1 MLSVKETQ
9 DIALEIMQQ
18 IHLFCE
24 QENLVYCMAY
34 GTLLGAVRHKGYIPW
49 DNDVDIIMPRPDFE
63 RFLKIVKK
71 REIAPNLK
79 CLHYTN
85 DAKYHYQVIR
95 VCDTRTK
102 VIPSYIR
109 EQPSDMG
116 IWVDIFPAD
125 GVPESV
131 LDHPLQ
137 QMKLWFN
144 KWVQLADI
152 YAIPMKRVSDKSA
165 KGLLKNIMKNTVHL
179 LFPGKNNI
187 HNYRID
193 QAASSFAVDK
203 YAHLADTIERQK
215 PLYLTHEDFEQRTLM
230 PFEQYAFY
238 GPKNWDSYLSRA
250 YGDYMQLPPV
260 EKRMPHDINAE
271 WID

>member
-9 DIALEIMQQ
+9 DIALNIMQQ

-24 QENLVYCMAY
+24 REGLVYCMTY
-34 GTLLGAVRHKGYIPW
+34 GTLIGAVRHKGFIPW

-63 RFLKIVKK
+63 RLLEIEKERKIGP
-71 REIAPNLK
+71 ALQ
-79 CLHYTN
+79 CLHYSN
-85 DAKYHYQVIR
+85 DVRYHYQVIR

-102 VIPSYIR
+102 VIPDYIR

-125 GVPESV
+125 GVPESIF
-131 LDHPLQ
+131 DQPMQ
-137 QMKLWFN
+137 QLKLWFN
-144 KWVQLADI
+144 KWVQLGDI
-152 YAIPMKRVSDKSA
+152 YAVPLSKAPNKSL
-165 KGLLKNIMKNTVHL
+165 KGIFNNITKNAVHL
-179 LFPGKNNI
+179 LFPGKNNV

-193 QAASSFAVDK
+193 QAASAFAYNR
-203 YAHLADTIERQK
+203 YAHVADTIERQK
-215 PLYLTHEDFEQRTLM
+215 PLFLTHEDFDQRVLM

-238 GPKNWDSYLSRA
+238 GPKNWDSYLRRF

-260 EKRMPHDINAE
+260 EKRMTHNINAE
-271 WID
+271 WK

>member
-1 MLSVKETQ
+1 M
-9 DIALEIMQQ
+9 
-18 IHLFCE
+18 
-24 QENLVYCMAY
+24 
-34 GTLLGAVRHKGYIPW
+34 
-49 DNDVDIIMPRPDFE
+49 
-63 RFLKIVKK
+63 
-71 REIAPNLK
+71 
-79 CLHYTN
+79 
-85 DAKYHYQVIR
+85 IR